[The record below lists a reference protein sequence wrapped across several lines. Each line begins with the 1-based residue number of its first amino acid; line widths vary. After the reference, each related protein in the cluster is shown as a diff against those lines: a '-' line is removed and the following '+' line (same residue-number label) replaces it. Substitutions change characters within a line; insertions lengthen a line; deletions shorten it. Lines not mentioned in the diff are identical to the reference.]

1 LGYNLLRMSAD
12 YRGVNPMNPKD
23 KPDEKI
29 TGYR

>member
-1 LGYNLLRMSAD
+1 MSAD